1 MPHLILE
8 YSANL
13 EEQIDV
19 KGLVRTVHDAALKT
33 GVFPE
38 AGTRTRAAKRMDYE
52 IADRHPDNGFVHLTL
67 RIGMGRTVEVRQMA
81 GEQIFAALTG
91 ALSTRLAEGRLAVSF
106 EMVEINAETSWKQN
120 NIRDAMAEGSG
131 VAAE

>member
-19 KGLVRTVHDAALKT
+19 KDLVRTVHDAALKT

-91 ALSTRLAEGRLAVSF
+91 ALSGRFAEGRLAVSF

-120 NIRDAMAEGSG
+120 NIRDAMAECSG